1 MLSRA
6 ALSLKLTERLL
17 PLAARVP
24 QNLQRWPLQQA
35 LNRLFAAALREGS
48 FASLEGRWLRLQVRD
63 LDIGWCLSATPT
75 GLQLQAS
82 APAEVTI
89 SGNWREFLLLASRQE
104 DPDTLFFRRRLQIE
118 GDTELGLEVKNLL
131 DSLDPDHLPAPLWS
145 ALQQMGQTL
154 AARPQAEAAG

>member
-82 APAEVTI
+82 APAQVTL
-89 SGNWREFLLLASRQE
+89 SANWRAFLLLASRQE
-104 DPDTLFFRRRLQIE
+104 DPDTLFFQRRLQIE
-118 GDTELGLEVKNLL
+118 GDTQLGLEVKNLL

>member
-6 ALSLKLTERLL
+6 ELSLKLTERLL

-24 QNLQRWPLQQA
+24 QSVQRWPLQQA
-35 LNRLFAAALREGS
+35 LNQLFAAALREGT
-48 FASLEGRWLRLQVRD
+48 FVSLEGRWLRLQVRD
-63 LDIGWCLSATPT
+63 LNISWCLSATLA
-75 GLQLQAS
+75 GLKLQAN

-131 DSLDPDHLPAPLWS
+131 DSLDPDHLPAPLWA

-154 AARPQAEAAG
+154 AGQPQAAARG